1 MFGAL
6 RGRDF
11 RLFWAGAF
19 VSNIGSWIQSIAL
32 SWLVF
37 QLTNSSFALGLVNF
51 ASTVPILLFSLIGGV
66 YVDRTDRR
74 RLLMITQTLLLVLA
88 IALAAISFAGI
99 ARLEYIIII
108 TLLSGTVLAANS
120 PAWQAFI
127 VDLVDAKD
135 LPTAI
140 ALNSTQFN
148 LSRVAGPSVAGI
160 LLAIIGAAG
169 CFFINGL
176 SYLAVIIALI
186 FIRPRQAAQKLDD
199 GSVWNR
205 LWAGLTYTIR
215 DPVVNSIIALTSV
228 MTVFGFPYAVLM
240 PVMAQD
246 VLGVGADGYGAMM
259 AATGVGAIIA
269 SLIVASWGQRFAR
282 GQILLFSE
290 MGFAIV
296 LVAFSM
302 SRVFA
307 LSAVL
312 LALLGFCMIIYMTT
326 ANTAIQ
332 MLTPNDL
339 RGRVMSIWVLVSFG
353 FSPIGS
359 LLSGAV
365 AQQWGAPLAL
375 GIGGVICAIAAIST
389 ALFRPALRQLPVSL
403 PPEPTSR
410 PSPITPASETSPRLP
425 PRTAQ

>member
-88 IALAAISFAGI
+88 IALAAIAFAGI

-148 LSRVAGPSVAGI
+148 LSRVAGPSLAGI

-205 LWAGLTYTIR
+205 LWAGLTHTIR

-259 AATGVGAIIA
+259 AATGVGAILA

-375 GIGGVICAIAAIST
+375 GIGGVCCAIAAIST

>member
-88 IALAAISFAGI
+88 LALAAITFAGI

-108 TLLSGTVLAANS
+108 ALLSGTVLAANS

-205 LWAGLTYTIR
+205 LWAGLTHTIR

-240 PVMAQD
+240 PVMARD

-296 LVAFSM
+296 LVAFSL

-312 LALLGFCMIIYMTT
+312 LALLGFCMIIYMTI

-339 RGRVMSIWVLVSFG
+339 RGRVMSIWILVSFG